1 VNYGRNGNIQVQG
14 YLSRRIGASAKD
26 WRARTRHSLWT
37 PIAEIVAPGA
47 LKPARRLGTMAGT
60 GRIIGDI
67 VGPIGDESDWDA
79 AKE

>member
-1 VNYGRNGNIQVQG
+1 MTVMETTSRNLAVGSHRVRKTGEPILV
-14 YLSRRIGASAKD
+14 
-26 WRARTRHSLWT
+26 TRFGH

-47 LKPARRLGTMAGT
+47 LKPVRRLGTMAGT

-67 VGPIGDESDWDA
+67 VGPIGDESDWDV